1 MCTDS
6 SVPWGTS
13 RPPPSRLRPCACQ
26 RSGGSD
32 WLVLLGKGGERAVG
46 ANRGHVFLAWGRHL
60 PPKLS
65 PSPAPAIPH
74 PCPHPGK
81 AHRHTA
87 WTLVFKTHR
96 APESRLPFLR
106 MWPPDLPHETCNPA
120 TWQRRGG
127 EPAWGTAQSSPPT
140 GHGGLG
146 PTQQTSAWGPRGL
159 PFHPSSSPGEGW
171 RKQTE
176 RFSFYEP
183 I

>member
-1 MCTDS
+1 MADVHGQFRPVGNFTPS
-6 SVPWGTS
+6 SL
-13 RPPPSRLRPCACQ
+13 PSTPLRLPEV
-26 RSGGSD
+26 GGSD

-127 EPAWGTAQSSPPT
+127 GAGLGDSSVFPADRARWLGAHSADIRLGTAGASISS
-140 GHGGLG
+140 LLL
-146 PTQQTSAWGPRGL
+146 PR
-159 PFHPSSSPGEGW
+159 
-171 RKQTE
+171 
-176 RFSFYEP
+176 
-183 I
+183 